1 VVAVPG
7 AATFM
12 KAKILVVE
20 DERGQREALAE
31 VLSRL
36 GYEVQCAAN
45 GSEALELMRHSE
57 SLPGLIL
64 LDLIMP
70 VMDGW
75 QFRAAQRKDRAL
87 ADVPVVVLSALDDT
101 AKKNVQDGAAAFLSK
116 PLRWQALLP
125 VVERFCG
132 TTRPRP
138 DV

>member
-1 VVAVPG
+1 
-7 AATFM
+7 M
-12 KAKILVVE
+12 SAKVLVIE
-20 DERGQREALAE
+20 DDRGQREALSE
-31 VLSRL
+31 ILSRQ

-64 LDLIMP
+64 LDLMMP

-75 QFRAAQRKDRAL
+75 EFRAQQRRDRAL
-87 ADVPVVVLSALDDT
+87 AHVPVVVLSALDDN
-101 AKKNVQDGAAAFLSK
+101 AQKAVQDGAAAFVSK
-116 PLRWQALLP
+116 PLHWQALLP

-132 TTRPRP
+132 TTRPGP

>member
-1 VVAVPG
+1 
-7 AATFM
+7 M

-20 DERGQREALAE
+20 DEFSQREALAE

-64 LDLIMP
+64 LDLMMP

-75 QFRAAQRKDRAL
+75 EFRVEQRKDRAL
-87 ADVPVVVLSALDDT
+87 AEVPVVVLSALDDT
-101 AKKNVQDGAAAFLSK
+101 AQKTLKDGAAAFLSK
-116 PLRWQALLP
+116 PLHWQALLP
-125 VVERFCG
+125 AVERFLRNNSAAAERLTAASAG
-132 TTRPRP
+132 RKR
-138 DV
+138 

>member
-1 VVAVPG
+1 
-7 AATFM
+7 M
-12 KAKILVVE
+12 NAKILVVE
-20 DERGQREALAE
+20 DELGQREALAE
-31 VLSRL
+31 MLSRL

-64 LDLIMP
+64 LDLMMP

-75 QFRAAQRKDRAL
+75 EFRAEQRRDRTL
-87 ADVPVVVLSALDDT
+87 AEVPVVVLSALDDT
-101 AKKNVQDGAAAFLSK
+101 AQKTVQDGAAAFLSK
-116 PLRWQALLP
+116 PLHWQALLP

-138 DV
+138 SV

>member
-1 VVAVPG
+1 
-7 AATFM
+7 M
-12 KAKILVVE
+12 NLKILVVE

-64 LDLIMP
+64 LDLMMP

-75 QFRAAQRKDRAL
+75 QFRAEQRRDRVL
-87 ADVPVVVLSALDDT
+87 ADVPVVVLSALGDT
-101 AKKNVQDGAAAFLSK
+101 AQKAVQDGAAAFVSK
-116 PLRWQALLP
+116 PLHWQALLS

-138 DV
+138 GV

>member
-1 VVAVPG
+1 
-7 AATFM
+7 M
-12 KAKILVVE
+12 NAKILVVE

-64 LDLIMP
+64 LDLMMP

-75 QFRAAQRKDRAL
+75 EFRAQQRKDRAL
-87 ADVPVVVLSALDDT
+87 ADVPVVVLSALGDT
-101 AKKNVQDGAAAFLSK
+101 AQKVVQDGAAAFVSK
-116 PLRWQALLP
+116 PLHWQALLS

-132 TTRPRP
+132 GTRPRP
-138 DV
+138 CA

>member
-1 VVAVPG
+1 
-7 AATFM
+7 M

-20 DERGQREALAE
+20 DELSQREALAE

-45 GSEALELMRHSE
+45 GSEALALMRHSE

-64 LDLIMP
+64 LDLMMP

-75 QFRAAQRKDRAL
+75 EFRAEQRKDRTL
-87 ADVPVVVLSALDDT
+87 AEVPVVILSALDDT
-101 AKKNVQDGAAAFLSK
+101 AQKTVQDGAAAFLSK
-116 PLRWQALLP
+116 PLHWQALLH

-132 TTRPRP
+132 TTRPRLG
-138 DV
+138 V

>member
-1 VVAVPG
+1 
-7 AATFM
+7 M
-12 KAKILVVE
+12 NAKILVVE

-64 LDLIMP
+64 LDLMMP

-75 QFRAAQRKDRAL
+75 EFRAQQRKDRAL
-87 ADVPVVVLSALDDT
+87 ADVPVVVLSALGDT
-101 AKKNVQDGAAAFLSK
+101 
-116 PLRWQALLP
+116 
-125 VVERFCG
+125 
-132 TTRPRP
+132 
-138 DV
+138 

>member
-1 VVAVPG
+1 
-7 AATFM
+7 M
-12 KAKILVVE
+12 NAKILVVE

-64 LDLIMP
+64 LDLMMP

-75 QFRAAQRKDRAL
+75 EFRAQQRKDRAL
-87 ADVPVVVLSALDDT
+87 ADVPVVVLSALGDT
-101 AKKNVQDGAAAFLSK
+101 AQKVVQDGAAAFVSK
-116 PLRWQALLP
+116 PLHWQALLSA
-125 VVERFCG
+125 VERFCG
-132 TTRPRP
+132 GTRPRP
-138 DV
+138 CA

>member
-1 VVAVPG
+1 
-7 AATFM
+7 M
-12 KAKILVVE
+12 SAKVLVIE
-20 DERGQREALAE
+20 DDRGQREALSE
-31 VLSRL
+31 ILSRQ

-64 LDLIMP
+64 LDLMMP

-75 QFRAAQRKDRAL
+75 EFRAQQRRDRAL
-87 ADVPVVVLSALDDT
+87 AHVPVVVLSALDDN
-101 AKKNVQDGAAAFLSK
+101 AQKAVQDGAAAFLSK
-116 PLRWQALLP
+116 PLHWQALLP

>member
-1 VVAVPG
+1 
-7 AATFM
+7 M
-12 KAKILVVE
+12 NAKILVVE
-20 DERGQREALAE
+20 DELGQREALAE

-64 LDLIMP
+64 LDLMMP

-75 QFRAAQRKDRAL
+75 ELRAAQRKDRAL
-87 ADVPVVVLSALDDT
+87 ADVPVVVLSALGDT
-101 AKKNVQDGAAAFLSK
+101 ANKTVQDGAAAFLSK
-116 PLRWQALLP
+116 PLRWQVLLP
-125 VVERFCG
+125 VVERYCG

>member
-1 VVAVPG
+1 
-7 AATFM
+7 M
-12 KAKILVVE
+12 NAKILVVE

-64 LDLIMP
+64 LDLMMP

-75 QFRAAQRKDRAL
+75 EFRARQRRDRAL

-101 AKKNVQDGAAAFLSK
+101 AQKAVQNGAAAFASK
-116 PLRWQALLP
+116 PLHWQALLHI
-125 VVERFCG
+125 VERFCG

-138 DV
+138 GV

>member
-1 VVAVPG
+1 
-7 AATFM
+7 M
-12 KAKILVVE
+12 NSRILVVE

-45 GSEALELMRHSE
+45 GSEALELMRHAE

-64 LDLIMP
+64 LDLMMP

-75 QFRAAQRKDRAL
+75 EFRVEQRKDRAL
-87 ADVPVVVLSALDDT
+87 AEVPAVVLSALDDT
-101 AKKNVQDGAAAFLSK
+101 AQKTVKDGAAAFVPK
-116 PLRWQALLP
+116 PLHWQALLP

>member
-1 VVAVPG
+1 
-7 AATFM
+7 M
-12 KAKILVVE
+12 NAKILVVE
-20 DERGQREALAE
+20 DELGQREALAE

-64 LDLIMP
+64 LDLMMP

-75 QFRAAQRKDRAL
+75 EFRAAQRKDRAL
-87 ADVPVVVLSALDDT
+87 ADVPVVVLSALGDT
-101 AKKNVQDGAAAFLSK
+101 ANKTVQDGAAAFLSK
-116 PLRWQALLP
+116 PLRWQVLLP
-125 VVERFCG
+125 VVERYCG